1 MDNLTTDL
9 VKTTTKDFICRFFI
23 YLCENIL
30 KLPKIRFLI
39 TYNSIKMTNPN
50 NALVTLES
58 KQTVKQSNIMVN
70 ARYETTLLERKI
82 YMKMLSMIKPDD
94 TDFKDMVIDA
104 SVLIEELGLQGLSAY
119 AEFKNATKK
128 LMKCIC
134 EIDDKDNNRLIQVG
148 LISSAVYHK
157 GKGLIVLHFDP
168 ALKPYILDIESYFTL
183 FDLEEAFGIKSNH
196 SLRVYELLKQYSS
209 TGIRVMSL
217 SDLRFSLNISK
228 EQYPSYFDFKK
239 RIILQAQK
247 DLEKTPMAF
256 SFKELKLGKRVV
268 NIEFRFTP
276 VPVKK
281 EKRTKKELLQELNV
295 SEVKNISKNDTFKDV
310 DLAGRAKVYE
320 GLINLKMSD
329 YQAKSVMQKASD
341 KEIYQVLYQVTIA
354 LLDPKINNKAA
365 YAYSVFK
372 KKFNLD

>member
-30 KLPKIRFLI
+30 KPPRIRFLI

>member
-1 MDNLTTDL
+1 
-9 VKTTTKDFICRFFI
+9 
-23 YLCENIL
+23 
-30 KLPKIRFLI
+30 
-39 TYNSIKMTNPN
+39 MTNPK
-50 NALVTLES
+50 NAVVVSES
-58 KQTVKQSNIMVN
+58 KQIVKQSNSLLN
-70 ARYETTLLERKI
+70 ARYETTLLERRI
-82 YMKMLSMIKPDD
+82 YLKMLSMVKPDD

-104 SVLIEELGLQGLSAY
+104 AVLIEELGLKGLSAY

-134 EIDDKDNNRLIQVG
+134 EIEDNKQNTHIQVG

-168 ALKPYILDIESYFTL
+168 ALKPYILDIKSYFTL
-183 FDLEEAFGIKSNH
+183 FDLEEAFSIKSNH

-209 TGIRVMSL
+209 TGFRVMSL
-217 SDLRFSLNISK
+217 EDLRFSLNISE
-228 EQYPSYFDFKK
+228 EQYPSYYDFKK

-256 SFKELKLGKRVV
+256 KFKEIKSGKRVT
-268 NIEFRFTP
+268 NIEFTFTP

-281 EKRTKKELLQELNV
+281 EKITKKELLQELNI
-295 SEVKNISKNDTFKDV
+295 SEVNNISKNDIFKEV
-310 DLAGRAKVYE
+310 DLVSRAKVYE

-329 YQAKSVMQKASD
+329 YQAKAIMQKASD
-341 KEIYQVLYQVTIA
+341 KEIYQVHYQVTVA